1 MLNLFAH
8 RQLLELPHTTN
19 YSHQEN
25 LPLVKLAVF
34 GVLPPSLG
42 KNAAVHSRLVLYC
55 DDGRLLLVQFTAN
68 TPATDTPQQLWI
80 PTDSAKGPIICMVLN
95 ANSTALLALTSQSY
109 LYVIPFNFTLEADEH
124 SPFIR
129 PVLQEDARVLRC
141 LALRN
146 PTSLVWWQRPHAQR
160 HASIALVGNSFGQL
174 VFIDLETSIEFKLFT
189 FPFGIDRLSIFEEL
203 YCQTLLISCSNK
215 MQYQLTLEQF
225 RTVVKELN
233 RKTSTSS
240 TTSSS
245 SYLMACVMNF
255 GGVGFEED
263 KSLSLNSMSSVL
275 DSNEIK

>member
-8 RQLLELPHTTN
+8 RQLLELSPST
-19 YSHQEN
+19 SHNFQN
-25 LPLVKLAVF
+25 TSIKLAVF
-34 GVLPPSLG
+34 GVLSPG
-42 KNAAVHSRLVLYC
+42 FAREDAAVNSRLVLYC
-55 DDGRLLLVQFTAN
+55 DDGRLLLVQFTTTGAL
-68 TPATDTPQQLWI
+68 QQLWI
-80 PTDSAKGPIICMVLN
+80 PTDGAKGSIICMVLN

-124 SPFIR
+124 SSVLR

-141 LALRN
+141 LALRS
-146 PTSLVWWQRPHAQR
+146 PTSLAWWQRPHAQR

-225 RTVVKELN
+225 RSVINEPT
-233 RKTSTSS
+233 RKKSTSS
-240 TTSSS
+240 TISSG
-245 SYLMACVMNF
+245 SYLMACVINF
-255 GGVGFEED
+255 GGVGFEDEKGLYPD
-263 KSLSLNSMSSVL
+263 SMSSVL